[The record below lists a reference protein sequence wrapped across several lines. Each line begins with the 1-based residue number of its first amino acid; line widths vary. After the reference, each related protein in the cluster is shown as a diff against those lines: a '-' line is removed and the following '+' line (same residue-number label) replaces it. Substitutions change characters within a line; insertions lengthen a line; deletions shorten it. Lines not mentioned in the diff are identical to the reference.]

1 MMIASLPMYDL
12 PELRTATD
20 AWWSGMATALRRAGI
35 DAVPDQLTRVDN
47 IAAVWRDPNLLLSQT
62 CGYPLVREMADIL
75 QPVATP
81 IYDAPGCDGP
91 NYSSAIVISAERSV
105 DHISALRG
113 GVCATNGRDS
123 QSGYNCLR
131 AFLSPLTGGKPFFA
145 RVIETGSHA
154 RSLEMVSRGEADVCA
169 IDCVTHTLL
178 SRHRPQ
184 ALANTRTLGYT
195 SRAPG
200 LPYVTQ
206 ASATLDLVYRLREGV
221 MAAFTEPSLTNAR
234 EALLLFGA
242 EVLDVESYEGILAME
257 VAAQA
262 QGYNELC

>member
-20 AWWSGMATALRRAGI
+20 AWWSGMAAALRRAGI
-35 DAVPDQLTRVDN
+35 DAVPDQLTRVYN
-47 IAAVWRDPNLLLSQT
+47 VATVWRGPNLLLSQT
-62 CGYPLVREMADIL
+62 CGYPLVRDMAGIL

-81 IYDAPGCDGP
+81 IYNAPGCDGP
-91 NYSSAIVISAERSV
+91 NYSSAIVASAEQSA
-105 DHISALRG
+105 DDISALRG
-113 GVCATNGRDS
+113 GVCAVNGRDS

-131 AFLSPLTGGKPFFA
+131 AVLSPLAEGKPFFA

-154 RSLEMVSRGEADVCA
+154 RSLEMISRGEADVCA

-184 ALANTRTLGYT
+184 ALANTRILGYT
-195 SRAPG
+195 SHAPG

-206 ASATLDLVYRLREGV
+206 ASANLDLVYRLRDGV
-221 MAAFTEPSLTNAR
+221 MAAFADPAMAGVR
-234 EALLLFGA
+234 ETLLLVGA

-257 VAAQA
+257 AAAQA